1 MLFFKSAVL
10 VLSAFGAVNAVE
22 SILNTITSD
31 IASVVTG
38 GNVES
43 ILNTITSDI
52 ASVVTGGNVESILN
66 TITSDIASVVTGGA
80 GSGATDITSDAA
92 SVFSVATG
100 GAAGVFETV
109 TSIGGEAVTVVTSAG
124 GQAIT
129 LAASGKVTSFAG
141 SEYIIATGAVGATA
155 SGNSAPHSMSMPLP
169 TLFVGLL
176 TILTSACV
184 GALIT
189 V

>member
-10 VLSAFGAVNAVE
+10 VLSAFGAVNAAPQLE
-22 SILNTITSD
+22 SILNAITSEIASVVTGGAAESVFDAITSD
-31 IASVVTG
+31 IASVV
-38 GNVES
+38 
-43 ILNTITSDI
+43 
-52 ASVVTGGNVESILN
+52 
-66 TITSDIASVVTGGA
+66 A
-80 GSGATDITSDAA
+80 GGATDITSDTG
-92 SVFSVATG
+92 SVFSG

-109 TSIGGEAVTVVTSAG
+109 TFIGGEAVTVVTSAG

-155 SGNSAPHSMSMPLP
+155 SGNSAPHSMSMPSP